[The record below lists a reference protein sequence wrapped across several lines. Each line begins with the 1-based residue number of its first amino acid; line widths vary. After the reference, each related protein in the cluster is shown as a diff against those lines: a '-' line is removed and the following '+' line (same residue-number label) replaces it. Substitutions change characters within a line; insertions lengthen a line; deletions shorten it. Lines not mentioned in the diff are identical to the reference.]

1 MSFKSTLILLFI
13 AALLGAGILGIERY
27 LPSTRELAEMR
38 KGPVRFDPKAITQV
52 EIDSEGGD
60 GVSLQWDGGRWW
72 VRRPFNDL
80 ADPERVDRL
89 LTEIRATGWLNR
101 VHRTEFDADTWART
115 LLEKPGHVVRLKNG
129 TKEVLNLGMGT
140 AAPVGGTHY
149 LVLRSVEGAG
159 QPASYVA
166 RTLLPDLLKAVPN
179 EWRDPKLLRLPA
191 GDVAGVKLIH
201 AGGQIELARGA
212 EGQAWELVK
221 PLQVRASTERVNDLL
236 SALLNL
242 TIKDAQE
249 TSAGTGGAV
258 KPQDELGITSSEMK
272 VLVSLGGG
280 QAPLEMLLQ
289 RPEPAGA
296 AETKARVSHRKPAF
310 TVISKDLPRLWAEP
324 NQLRDRMLA
333 RIDPEAV
340 TTIDITSALH
350 QPIHLEKQNNSW
362 FAGRGGRL
370 VRANGDRVGRFFE
383 TLNSYEVLDFA
394 ADSASSLGSYGLDAP
409 FLKVAWATAA
419 GRAETLLFGA
429 NKESTEFYAKYEQSP
444 SVYRVDATILP
455 AIPQEPI
462 KWKGLGVLRFSQFA
476 LRRISLG
483 AGTAPPTVL
492 NYDPSTA
499 QWSGARAG
507 QDITSMLDRVKADRL
522 AEALS
527 KLNAHDWVGDITNAI
542 GALQNPSLRIVIT
555 LGEPG
560 VSSGPTKD
568 IILSFSPT
576 QAGNMN
582 STLFYGQVQGDA
594 DIFYISRSALLELLA
609 PVFRP
614 KD

>member
-1 MSFKSTLILLFI
+1 MSFKSTIILLFV
-13 AALLGAGILGIERY
+13 AVLLGAGILGIERY
-27 LPSTRELAEMR
+27 LPSTRELVEMR

-80 ADPERVDRL
+80 ADPERVDKL
-89 LTEIRATGWLNR
+89 LAEIRATGWLNR
-101 VHRTEFDADTWART
+101 VHRSEFDSDTWART

-129 TKEVLNLGMGT
+129 TKDVLHLAMGS
-140 AAPVGGTHY
+140 AAPVGGAHY
-149 LVLRSVEGAG
+149 LALQSVEGAG
-159 QPASYVA
+159 QAACYVA
-166 RTLLPDLLKAVPN
+166 RTLLPDLLKAAPG

-191 GDVAGVKLIH
+191 GEVAGVKLIH
-201 AGGQIELARGA
+201 AGGQIELVLGKD
-212 EGQAWELVK
+212 GQSWQLVK
-221 PLQVRASTERVNDLL
+221 PLQARASSERINDLL

-242 TIKDAQE
+242 TVKEAQE
-249 TSAGTGGAV
+249 PAAGNGGAV
-258 KPQDELGITSSEMK
+258 KPKDELGIVSSELK
-272 VLVSLGGG
+272 VLVSLKDGR
-280 QAPLEMLLQ
+280 APLELVLQ
-289 RPEPAGA
+289 KPDTAEA
-296 AETKARVSHRKPAF
+296 AETKARVSHRKPSF
-310 TVISKDLPRLWAEP
+310 VVISKSLSRLWAEP

-333 RIDPEAV
+333 RIDQDAV
-340 TTIDITSALH
+340 TRIDITSALH
-350 QPIHLEKQNNSW
+350 QPIHLEKQNDSW
-362 FAGRGGRL
+362 FTSRGDRL
-370 VRANGDRVGRFFE
+370 VRANGDRIGRFFE
-383 TLNSYEVLDFA
+383 ALNSFEVLEFA

-409 FLKVAWATAA
+409 FLKIVWDSAG
-419 GRAETLLFGA
+419 GRAETLLFGT
-429 NKESTEFYAKYEQSP
+429 NKESTEFYAKYDQAP

-455 AIPQEPI
+455 AVPQEPI

-476 LRRISLG
+476 LRQISLA
-483 AGTAPPTVL
+483 AGTAPPTL
-492 NYDPSTA
+492 LKYDPSTA
-499 QWSGARAG
+499 QWSGERAG
-507 QDITSMLDRVKADRL
+507 QDITRVLDRVKADRL

-542 GALQNPSLRIVIT
+542 GAMQNPSLRIVIT